1 MNKSLL
7 AVGLVLTLC
16 LQVSNAVAEIPRFA
30 DPSDTER
37 TALDP
42 ISGQVTDVT
51 SGEVIPGVNVL
62 IKGTTSGTVTDVD
75 GNFTL
80 DAASTDVLVFSS
92 VGYSTIEVPVGN
104 NTVFNIR
111 LEEDVTS
118 LSEVVVVGYGTQE
131 KRDVTAAIGSVDGD
145 QIKAIPVGSP
155 IEALQGQVAGV
166 DISSAGGR
174 PGQTP
179 QVRIRGRRSISASND
194 PLYVIDGIPQT
205 SNANT
210 LSNPIADINPQD
222 IESVEVLKD
231 AAATA
236 IYGSRGANGVILI
249 STKRGTVGRTQVTY
263 DAYYGGSD
271 VTETVDMMN
280 GEEFAAMK
288 RESRRADGAG
298 NAAWDGVIPADDIV
312 FDDPVELESIALGRS
327 QDYQDLVLDKG
338 YQTNHQL
345 GVSGGSEKTQFN
357 ISLGYF
363 KDQGIIETMDYTR
376 VTSRINI
383 DHKISDRFKVGVSAT
398 GAFSIQN
405 WGSGATMGEA
415 VANNPLGLPFD
426 EEGNLRFLPTND
438 GIRTNPLNEI
448 EPGAYEDERRV
459 NRIFIPVYLEANII
473 DGLKYRVNFGPD
485 LRYERRGE
493 FRGSLT
499 NDNRGG
505 PADAEIENI
514 SETGYTLENI
524 LSYDKSFGE
533 NHQFGATLLQSVQY
547 SRFERH
553 KSEVANLPY
562 ESQLFYNIGTAEV
575 KGNLASGLEE
585 WSLASFMGRVNY
597 TFKDKYLFQA
607 SLRADGSSRLADE
620 NKWEYFPGLSAG
632 WRVIDEDFMADVNF
646 LSELKLRA
654 SYGEVG
660 NTSIDPYQTAGRLRR
675 TTYAWDESPAFGYG
689 LDEIPNSDLKW
700 EVSKTVDIGIDFG
713 LFGGRL
719 SGSFDWYR
727 TNTENLLL
735 ARNLP
740 YSSGYQ
746 SILQN
751 VGSTRT
757 SGVEL
762 GLIANIIDNA
772 DGFQWDVNFN
782 ITSYNEEITELALKD
797 ENGVSLDDAGNDWF
811 IGEPIRVFY
820 DYNKIG
826 IWQSNEVDMAMNM
839 ENKVP
844 GEIKLQ
850 DINGDGVITPD
861 DRTIIGTDIPDFTG
875 GLTNNLSYKGFDL
888 SFFLYFKVGQ
898 TIDSRFHD
906 NNNTLFARYNN
917 LDVDYWTIDNP
928 TNAYP
933 RPNQNQ
939 ERPRDDD
946 TMRYFDGSFIKLRN
960 VTLGYNFP
968 TSVTDRLNMT
978 SLRLYVGA
986 QNSWFSAK
994 YDTWDPEIDEDD
1006 IESGNIPTSKL
1017 FLVGL
1022 NVKF

>member
-1 MNKSLL
+1 MIRELE
-7 AVGLVLTLC
+7 VG
-16 LQVSNAVAEIPRFA
+16 S
-30 DPSDTER
+30 
-37 TALDP
+37 
-42 ISGQVTDVT
+42 
-51 SGEVIPGVNVL
+51 
-62 IKGTTSGTVTDVD
+62 
-75 GNFTL
+75 
-80 DAASTDVLVFSS
+80 SS
-92 VGYSTIEVPVGN
+92 VI
-104 NTVFNIR
+104 NINM
-111 LEEDVTS
+111 EEDITA

-131 KRDVTAAIGSVDGD
+131 KRDVTAAIASVDAE
-145 QIKAIPVGSP
+145 QIKAIPVGSA
-155 IEALQGQVAGV
+155 IEAMQGQVAGV
-166 DISSAGGR
+166 DISAAGGR
-174 PGQTP
+174 PGQAP

-222 IESVEVLKD
+222 IESIEVLKD

-249 STKRGTVGRTQVTY
+249 TTKRGNIGRTQVTY
-263 DAYYGGSD
+263 DGYYGISD
-271 VTETVDMMN
+271 VTKTVDMMN

-288 RESRRADGAG
+288 RESRRQDDVG
-298 NAAWDGVIPADDIV
+298 NAAWDGFIPADEIV

-338 YQTNHQL
+338 HQQNHQL
-345 GVSGGSEKTQFN
+345 GVSGGNEKTQFN

-363 KDQGIIETMDYTR
+363 EDQGIIKTMDYKR
-376 VTSRINI
+376 VTTRINI
-383 DHKISDRFKVGVSAT
+383 DHRISDRFKVGVSAT

-426 EEGNLRFLPTND
+426 EQGNLRFLPTND

-448 EPGAYEDERRV
+448 EPGAFEDERRV
-459 NRIFIPVYLEANII
+459 NRIFIPLYLEANII
-473 DGLKYRVNFGPD
+473 DGLTYRMNFGPD

-524 LSYDKSFGE
+524 LNYSKSIGE
-533 NHQFGATLLQSVQY
+533 YHQIGATLLQSIQY

-585 WSLASFMGRVNY
+585 WSLASVMGRVNY
-597 TFKDKYLFQA
+597 SFRDKYLFQV
-607 SLRADGSSRLADE
+607 SLRADGSSRLADG
-620 NKWEYFPGLSAG
+620 NKWEYFPGISAG
-632 WRVIDEDFMADVNF
+632 WRIIDEDFMADQGL

-660 NTSIDPYQTAGRLRR
+660 NTSIDPYQTWGRLRR

-689 LDEIPNSDLKW
+689 LEEIPNADLGW
-700 EVSKTVDIGIDFG
+700 EVSKTIDIGLDFG
-713 LFGGRL
+713 LFEGRL
-719 SGSFDWYR
+719 SGSFDWYQ
-727 TNTENLLL
+727 TNTEDLLL

-740 YSSGYQ
+740 YTSGYQ

-751 VGSTRT
+751 IGSTKT
-757 SGVEL
+757 TGVEL
-762 GLIANIIDNA
+762 GINANVIDN
-772 DGFQWDVNFN
+772 GSFTWDINFN
-782 ITSYNEEITELALKD
+782 ITSYSEEITELALRD
-797 ENGVSLDDAGNDWF
+797 ENGNSIDDTGNRWF
-811 IGEPIRVFY
+811 IGEPIRVFF
-820 DYNKIG
+820 DYRKIG
-826 IWQSNEVDMAMNM
+826 IWQSNEVDMARDM

-850 DINGDGVITPD
+850 DLDGDGVITPD

-875 GLTNNLSYKGFDL
+875 GITNRLGFAGFDL
-888 SFFLYFKVGQ
+888 SFFFYFKQGH

-906 NNNTLFARYNN
+906 SNNSLFARYNN

-928 TNAYP
+928 TDAYP

-960 VTLGYNFP
+960 VTLGYKLP
-968 TSVTDRLNMT
+968 SSITDRLGMS
-978 SLRLYVGA
+978 SLRIYASA
-986 QNSWFSAK
+986 QNSWFGAK

-1017 FLVGL
+1017 FLLGV